1 VTAAVATSPPS
12 SLSDIAVRYER
23 LRQAALGAP
32 LPPDARQGL
41 LLFLRRG
48 MWAWAR
54 AVTIVPTTRAVS
66 ARAPSSGP
74 ILERTAIIHIL
85 AAMALTSAERS
96 VP

>member
-1 VTAAVATSPPS
+1 MTAAVATSPPN
-12 SLSDIAVRYER
+12 SLSDIAARYER
-23 LRQAALGAP
+23 LRAAALGAP

-54 AVTIVPTTRAVS
+54 AVTIVPTGRAVS
-66 ARAPSSGP
+66 PRSPSSGP
-74 ILERTAIIHIL
+74 IFEQPAIIQIL
-85 AAMALTSAERS
+85 ASITLASAERS